1 MSQGKS
7 KNIENFEKSNLEM
20 LENPKT
26 SKMCPLNL
34 SDRLFSHR
42 NGYFLITKMAE
53 KY

>member
-20 LENPKT
+20 PPKT